1 MKTADLKGP
10 WLDYWVAKAEGLTP
24 EFKAHQA
31 QQWVTVR
38 EQSGVPYAPS
48 TAPGQGQP
56 IMERHRI
63 GTSWDDVS
71 GQWHAELEHAARV
84 DGVQRSFA
92 AGPTQLLA
100 AMRVRVMQVYGEEV
114 PDA

>member
-1 MKTADLKGP
+1 MKTADLAGVR
-10 WLDYWVAKAEGLTP
+10 LDLWVAKAEGLTP
-24 EFKAHQA
+24 EFKAHEA
-31 QQWVTVR
+31 HQWITVR
-38 EQSGVPYAPS
+38 EQSGLPYTPS

-63 GTSWDDVS
+63 GTSWDDVA
-71 GQWHAELEHAARV
+71 GQWNAEIEHAARA

-92 AGPTQLLA
+92 VGPTQLVA
-100 AMRVRVMQVYGEEV
+100 AMRARVIQAYGDEV